1 MFQQQAT
8 DPPEE
13 AEEEAGNNG
22 RCGSKAAGQRVELG
36 GTVMLGL
43 IDTLMV
49 YTGETWQV
57 GGGGGGGGWGA
68 RG

>member
-13 AEEEAGNNG
+13 EEEEAGNDG
-22 RCGSKAAGQRVELG
+22 RCGRKAGQRVELG